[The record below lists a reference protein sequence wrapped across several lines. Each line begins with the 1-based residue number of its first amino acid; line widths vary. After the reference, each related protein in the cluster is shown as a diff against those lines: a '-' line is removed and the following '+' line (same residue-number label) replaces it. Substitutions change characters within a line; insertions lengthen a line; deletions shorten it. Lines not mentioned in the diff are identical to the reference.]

1 MGMVGAVARVHGYEP
16 AAITP
21 TTKPILSQKHPDDRA
36 HIAHTLHAIR
46 TTGGAFGS
54 RHRIIDTAGT
64 IRSVVVVGDRITDD
78 HGTIVGS
85 TGFYID
91 ITNTLDA
98 AVSDTVDD
106 VVAASRGAIE

>member
-1 MGMVGAVARVHGYEP
+1 MVGAVARVHGYEP

-64 IRSVVVVGDRITDD
+64 IRSVVVVGDRILKL
-78 HGTIVGS
+78 
-85 TGFYID
+85 FE
-91 ITNTLDA
+91 TNMDEVFV
-98 AVSDTVDD
+98 VSSIQTARPRRTRSILV
-106 VVAASRGAIE
+106 S